1 MGRNSEEQEFLEY
14 QEYLE
19 WKRGRQR
26 ASRPKHGEY
35 SGCFVFAMIVIFVIG
50 FTYTIVL
57 DRRAARG
64 EITEAECAKIAR
76 CKQIYH
82 STPPNVAAEL
92 ATRVAAEG
100 W

>member
-1 MGRNSEEQEFLEY
+1 MARRNQESEEFE
-14 QEYLE
+14 EYLE
-19 WKRGRQR
+19 WKRSRQR
-26 ASRPKHGEY
+26 ASRPQHREY

-50 FTYTIVL
+50 FTYTMVL

-64 EITEAECAKIAR
+64 EISEAECAKIAR
-76 CKQIYH
+76 CKQIYL
-82 STPPNVAAEL
+82 STPTNLAAEL

>member
-1 MGRNSEEQEFLEY
+1 MARRNSEEQEFE
-14 QEYLE
+14 EFLE
-19 WKRGRQR
+19 WKRSKQR
-26 ASRPKHGEY
+26 PQHREY

-76 CKQIYH
+76 CKQIYL
-82 STPPNVAAEL
+82 STPTNLAAEL

>member
-1 MGRNSEEQEFLEY
+1 
-14 QEYLE
+14 
-19 WKRGRQR
+19 
-26 ASRPKHGEY
+26 
-35 SGCFVFAMIVIFVIG
+35 VIG

-76 CKQIYH
+76 CKQIYL
-82 STPPNVAAEL
+82 STPTNLAAEL